1 MVEGSGADGEVMLA
15 GEVAIRVGGHTFAP
29 VRAGSAQVQLTFGAL
44 VLGRDRGVSADDLAA
59 LLWPDG
65 GDSHGNPAA
74 HLRNLVSWVRK
85 PLDAAFGAGTL
96 PVRPAGGVHRL
107 VLPPGVTVDVEEAAR
122 DLGVARAR
130 LAAGD
135 HSGARPFAVAA
146 ADRAGPRL
154 LPAVDTPWAA
164 DRRREVA
171 EVWFGAQEVLAD
183 AALARGDAAEARDAA
198 IRMTQ
203 RDPLRVGAHARLLR
217 AYAGL
222 GDRGAA
228 EQALHRLG
236 WRLGRAEQRQ
246 QPPPELVEL
255 FDELFPPAPL
265 PPAIGAGGLPAPPAP
280 RTWPFVGRA
289 AALAAIDDAWAGACA
304 GSPQV
309 VLASGEAGI
318 GLTRLAQEV
327 AGRVRSAGGRPC
339 AGGAI
344 ATARW
349 PTNRWWR
356 RLGAVLSTAPAGELR
371 GVDRAGL
378 APLLPPTLPPF
389 PGALDPPRA
398 PLAGVPPVAS
408 RPAPHYAPRTARG
421 HAARGGGALA
431 VQGAAHVP
439 GATQPAPDTPGGPR
453 YQRCPACPP
462 PCWPRRSPAR

>member
-1 MVEGSGADGEVMLA
+1 MYAKLAGMADGTGGEGEVMLA
-15 GEVAIRVGGHTFAP
+15 GEVAIRVGGRTFAP

-65 GDSHGNPAA
+65 GDSQGNPAA

-96 PVRPAGGVHRL
+96 PLRPAGGVHRV

-122 DLGVARAR
+122 ALGVARAR

-154 LPAVDTPWAA
+154 LPAVDTPWAT
-164 DRRREVA
+164 DRRRELA

-183 AALARGDAAEARDAA
+183 AALARGDAAEALDAA

-246 QPPPELVEL
+246 QLPPELVEL
-255 FDELFPPAPL
+255 LDELFPPAPL

-327 AGRVRSAGGRPC
+327 AGRVRAAGGRGLRGRCDRDGTVAHQPLVE
-339 AGGAI
+339 A
-344 ATARW
+344 
-349 PTNRWWR
+349 
-356 RLGAVLSTAPAGELR
+356 LGAVLSTAPAGELQ

-378 APLLPPTLPPF
+378 APLLPPTLFPP
-389 PGALDPPRA
+389 PPR
-398 PLAGVPPVAS
+398 PPAGRPSPAAVAS
-408 RPAPHYAPRTARG
+408 G
-421 HAARGGGALA
+421 S
-431 VQGAAHVP
+431 
-439 GATQPAPDTPGGPR
+439 GGPR
-453 YQRCPACPP
+453 CRTCPACPP
-462 PCWPRRSPAR
+462 PCWRRRSPAR